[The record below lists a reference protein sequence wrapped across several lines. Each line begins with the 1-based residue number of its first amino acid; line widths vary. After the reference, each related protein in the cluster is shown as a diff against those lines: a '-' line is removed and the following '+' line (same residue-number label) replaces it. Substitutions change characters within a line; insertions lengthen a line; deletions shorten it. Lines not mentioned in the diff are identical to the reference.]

1 MDPLHR
7 ELLTVEDLEVEF
19 KTKQGTVHALRG
31 VSFDIKTREILGI
44 VGESGSGKSVT
55 MMAVMNLLAENGR
68 MTKGSIRF
76 EQRELGTAGLTTKA
90 EKKEHEKKMTE
101 IRGKEIS
108 MIFQDPMTFLNPV
121 LKIETQMTEG
131 IRKHLNC
138 TKAEAREKALDLLRQ
153 VGIPNPEKR
162 LKQYPYEFSGGMRQ
176 RIIIATALACEPKL
190 IIADEPTTAL
200 DVTIQA
206 QILSLFERSV
216 KEMGTSAII
225 ITHDLGV
232 VAEICDKIAI
242 MYGGE
247 IMEKGTVQEIFNE
260 TKHPYTRGLL
270 DSIGKIEDERVPLK
284 YIPGTPPNLLMKN
297 DGCTFCS
304 RCSHAMK
311 ICKEYKPEETVFSE
325 EHSVK
330 CWLYCKD
337 RAEEIVKA
345 QEEARME
352 AEGAAKVQDEE
363 RQEQE

>member
-1 MDPLHR
+1 MDSLHR
-7 ELLTVEDLEVEF
+7 ELLTVEGLEVDF

-55 MMAVMNLLAENGR
+55 MMSVMNLLAENGQ
-68 MTKGSIRF
+68 MTKGSIRL
-76 EQRELGTAGLTTKA
+76 EGRELAAVGLKTKK
-90 EKKEHEKKMTE
+90 EKKIHEKKMMD
-101 IRGKEIS
+101 IRGREIA
-108 MIFQDPMTFLNPV
+108 MIFQDPMTYLNPV
-121 LKIETQMTEG
+121 LKIGTQMTEG
-131 IRKHLNC
+131 IRKHQKC
-138 TKAEAREKALDLLRQ
+138 SAQEAHRRAAQLLEQ
-153 VGIPNPEKR
+153 VGISDPERR

-206 QILSLFERSV
+206 QILSLFEKSV

-232 VAEICDKIAI
+232 VAEICDKIVI

-247 IMEKGTVQEIFNE
+247 IVERGTVKEIFNE

-270 DSIGKIEDERVPLK
+270 DSIGRAEKERTPLH
-284 YIPGTPPNLLMKN
+284 YIPGTPPNLLAVGR
-297 DGCTFCS
+297 GCTFCS
-304 RCSHAMK
+304 RCEQAMK
-311 ICKEYKPEETVFSE
+311 ICREYKPGETVFSE
-325 EHSVK
+325 EHSCK

-337 RAEEIVKA
+337 RAGEIVKA
-345 QEEARME
+345 QDA
-352 AEGAAKVQDEE
+352 E
-363 RQEQE
+363 RQGMA